1 MSNNKSKK
9 NRRKR
14 ITYKKFTSR
23 GGKNQR
29 TARTARSHKGHHS
42 NIKRAS
48 AQCETKRKRNE
59 HPSSRARF
67 GTFTSK

>member
-23 GGKNQR
+23 GGKSQR
-29 TARTARSHKGHHS
+29 TARYHKGYHS
-42 NIKRAS
+42 NIKKS
-48 AQCETKRKRNE
+48 KR
-59 HPSSRARF
+59 SM
-67 GTFTSK
+67 

>member
-23 GGKNQR
+23 GGKSQR
-29 TARTARSHKGHHS
+29 TARYHKGYHS

-48 AQCETKRKRNE
+48 AQCETKRRHNE